1 MKRRMGYQT
10 MRFSANL
17 TGVSKGGLYT
27 VSVFAYLS
35 AEAVF
40 IVNGAIS

>member
-1 MKRRMGYQT
+1 MGYQT

-17 TGVSKGGLYT
+17 TGVSKRGSYT
-27 VSVFAYLS
+27 VFVSAYLS

-40 IVNGAIS
+40 IVNEDTS